1 MAGKS
6 SAAPSQPAA
15 SSLNDVWLA
24 VKDLALEMHALRQ
37 EQIALSRRVDDA
49 FSLLETG
56 ETLIDYKSG
65 LFCNSLFKP
74 RRPDPDFPTWFY
86 SVTGIRPN
94 AWMSN
99 IEQPKEEQL
108 HEPVKEIISV
118 VTVEKDII
126 APTSVSNEVPVIIFD
141 DCATDFAGNISLENL
156 FVLPNDV
163 SLPKAFPLT
172 SMFAGVRDH
181 VLLEGAKGLH
191 FVSFEAPFLI
201 TLLGVLCLPGQNSEA
216 WSEGG
221 QFILF
226 AIASTLLKLEWDPP
240 PNMACTRSLHTV
252 CFPTYTLRTRCVS
265 IGAAVIQ
272 KD

>member
-6 SAAPSQPAA
+6 SAAPSQSAA

-24 VKDLALEMHALRQ
+24 VTDLALEICTLRQ
-37 EQIALSRRVDDA
+37 EQIDLSRRVDGV
-49 FSLLETG
+49 FSILETR
-56 ETLIDYKSG
+56 ETLGDYKSG
-65 LFCNSLFKP
+65 LFCYKVFKP
-74 RRPDPDFPTWFY
+74 RQLDPDFPTWFY
-86 SVTGIRPN
+86 SVTGIRHN

-108 HEPVKEIISV
+108 HEPIEEIISA
-118 VTVEKDII
+118 VTKVKNIVD
-126 APTSVSNEVPVIIFD
+126 PTSVSDDVPIIVSN
-141 DCATDFAGNISLENL
+141 DCDKEFQGDISMENP
-156 FVLPNDV
+156 FVLPLDV

-172 SMFAGVRDH
+172 SMFEGVRDH
-181 VLLEGAKGLH
+181 VLLKGGRGLH
-191 FVSFEAPFLI
+191 FVSFEAPSLI

-216 WSEGG
+216 WSDGG

-226 AIASTLLKLEWDPP
+226 AIASIVLKLEWDPP
-240 PNMACTRSLHTV
+240 PNMACTASLHTV

-265 IGAAVIQ
+265 IGAAVLQ